1 MDNAVERR
9 KRHLSEGDEH
19 SGQQDGR
26 RVRSLLAEVAAH
38 ELDLNPLLHRTA
50 HHQAGPD
57 GQQGPALAVAVV
69 RPFVSEE
76 TTSRIHRPPSPP
88 ESDCSSQEPPPSHSD
103 DDSDGGDED
112 SSDDDDDEI
121 AHVGDA
127 TLAGYEYCSNEAI
140 RYLMEVE
147 KLGADHPVIR
157 QLQQHLDSRR
167 VHVASSS
174 NPGPSSNHAIP

>member
-1 MDNAVERR
+1 M
-9 KRHLSEGDEH
+9 
-19 SGQQDGR
+19 
-26 RVRSLLAEVAAH
+26 
-38 ELDLNPLLHRTA
+38 
-50 HHQAGPD
+50 
-57 GQQGPALAVAVV
+57 AVV

-88 ESDCSSQEPPPSHSD
+88 ESDCSSQEPSHSD

-112 SSDDDDDEI
+112 SSDDDDDDHDEI

-127 TLAGYEYCSNEAI
+127 TLAGYEYCSKEAI

>member
-1 MDNAVERR
+1 
-9 KRHLSEGDEH
+9 
-19 SGQQDGR
+19 
-26 RVRSLLAEVAAH
+26 
-38 ELDLNPLLHRTA
+38 
-50 HHQAGPD
+50 
-57 GQQGPALAVAVV
+57 VAVV